1 MSHMMELQVV
11 GCDVPPS
18 RRRAR
23 PPAVG
28 DVNDARGQNA
38 GMGSVESGRVFA
50 GRYRLVTRLGRGGF
64 GEVWRAEDTV
74 LGRQVAVKTLIV
86 SAGDD
91 ALLRRFEREA
101 HALARLDHPNIV
113 AVYDTGADDG
123 TGFVVMQLLAGPSL
137 AALVAERGPLPL
149 AQALDYASQAA
160 AGLAAAH
167 AAAIVHRDV
176 SPANLL
182 LDGADTLKLV
192 DFGVARLDHVSTALT
207 ATGTVFATAG
217 YVSPEQ
223 AAGQPADARS
233 DLYSLG
239 CVLYALL
246 AGEPPFTAEHPI
258 GVVQQ
263 QLTSPP
269 PLLSTVR
276 AGVPAALDELLTTLL
291 AKNPAD
297 RPNSAEEVQ
306 RRLYALRAQ
315 LDGTATPTTPALPLT
330 SAPTLPLARAGGP
343 LRTRRSRLTAALALA
358 LLALAG
364 VLATTLFTGGR
375 TVATTSNAAASTARA
390 TTTAPTTATTTP
402 PTTTTAPTIPAALQT
417 PAQAIAAART
427 TIAAAQ
433 TNGQLDPSAA
443 TDLNHHLDDIAQAL
457 QHPNPNDAAH
467 KVSDLLHHLDDL
479 AHAGQLTN
487 TGLTQIST
495 PLNQLATLLPAT
507 PGKGEKGQGN
517 DNGDNGNG

>member
-1 MSHMMELQVV
+1 
-11 GCDVPPS
+11 
-18 RRRAR
+18 
-23 PPAVG
+23 
-28 DVNDARGQNA
+28 
-38 GMGSVESGRVFA
+38 MGSVESGRVFA

-74 LGRQVAVKTLIV
+74 LERQVAVKALIV
-86 SAGDD
+86 SAGGDD
-91 ALLRRFEREA
+91 LLLRFEREA

-137 AALVAERGPLPL
+137 AALVTERGPLPL

-167 AAAIVHRDV
+167 AAGIVHRDV
-176 SPANLL
+176 SPANLM
-182 LDGADTLKLV
+182 LDGAGTLKLV
-192 DFGVARLDHVSTALT
+192 DFGVARLDRVSTALT

-269 PLLSTVR
+269 PLLSSVR
-276 AGVPAALDELLTTLL
+276 ADVPTELDELLTTLL

-297 RPNSAEEVQ
+297 RPNSAEEVR
-306 RRLYALRAQ
+306 RRLSALRAE
-315 LDGTATPTTPALPLT
+315 LDGTATPTAPTVPLA
-330 SAPTLPLARAGGP
+330 SAPTLPLARATGP
-343 LRTRRSRLTAALALA
+343 LRTRRSRLIAALALV

-364 VLATTLFTGGR
+364 VLATTLVTGSGR
-375 TVATTSNAAASTARA
+375 TTATTSSDAAASTASA
-390 TTTAPTTATTTP
+390 ATTTP
-402 PTTTTAPTIPAALQT
+402 PTTATTPTTTPTIPAAPQT
-417 PAQAIAAART
+417 PAQAIVAART
-427 TIAAAQ
+427 AIAAAQ

-457 QHPNPNDAAH
+457 QHPNPKDAGH
-467 KVSDLLHHLDDL
+467 KVDDLLHHLDDL
-479 AHAGQLTN
+479 AKAGQLTN
-487 TGLTQIST
+487 AGLTRISR
-495 PLNQLATLLPAT
+495 PLDQLATLVPAT
-507 PGKGEKGQGN
+507 PGPPGHGN
-517 DNGDNGNG
+517 KGNG

>member
-1 MSHMMELQVV
+1 
-11 GCDVPPS
+11 
-18 RRRAR
+18 
-23 PPAVG
+23 
-28 DVNDARGQNA
+28 
-38 GMGSVESGRVFA
+38 MGSVESGRVLA

-64 GEVWRAEDTV
+64 GEVWRADDTV

-86 SAGDD
+86 STGDD
-91 ALLRRFEREA
+91 DLLRRFEREA

-137 AALVAERGPLPL
+137 AALVAEHGPLPL

-167 AAAIVHRDV
+167 AAGIVHRDV
-176 SPANLL
+176 SPANLM
-182 LDGADTLKLV
+182 LDGAGTLKLV
-192 DFGVARLDHVSTALT
+192 DFGVARMERVSTALT

-269 PLLSTVR
+269 PLLSSVR
-276 AGVPAALDELLTTLL
+276 ADVPAELDELLTTLL
-291 AKNPAD
+291 AKDPDD
-297 RPNSAEEVQ
+297 RPNSAEEVR
-306 RRLYALRAQ
+306 RRLSALLAE
-315 LDGTATPTTPALPLT
+315 LDGTATATAPTLPLA
-330 SAPTLPLARAGGP
+330 SAPTLPLARADGR
-343 LRTRRSRLTAALALA
+343 LRTRRSRLIAALALA

-364 VLATTLFTGGR
+364 VLATTLFTGGGR
-375 TVATTSNAAASTARA
+375 TTATTSSDTAASTASA
-390 TTTAPTTATTTP
+390 VTTTP
-402 PTTTTAPTIPAALQT
+402 PTTATTPTIATAPQT
-417 PAQAIAAART
+417 PGQAIVAART
-427 TIAAAQ
+427 AIAAAQ
-433 TNGQLDPSAA
+433 TNGQLDPPAA

-457 QHPNPNDAAH
+457 QHPNPKDAGH
-467 KVSDLLHHLDDL
+467 KVDDLLHHLDDL
-479 AHAGQLTN
+479 VKAGQLTN
-487 TGLTQIST
+487 AGLTRISR
-495 PLNQLATLLPAT
+495 PLDQLATLVPAT
-507 PGKGEKGQGN
+507 PGPPGHGN
-517 DNGDNGNG
+517 KGNG